1 MKLNKLPANTP
12 QNLRHDF
19 VIKSMGRLPGF
30 FKPHRYLYVCMR
42 CKWSFMVNDG
52 RRGVITALDRDRNP
66 LKAVEAGER
75 LKTFE
80 VGPCPGLAV
89 FARTP
94 MFSRTTRP
102 VQKRELGLKDSSEA
116 GAESIARIRHFPV

>member
-1 MKLNKLPANTP
+1 MKLNNLPVNTP
-12 QNLRHDF
+12 RSLRHDF

-66 LKAVEAGER
+66 LNANEAQER

-80 VGPCPGLAV
+80 LGPCPGLAV

-94 MFSRTTRP
+94 MFSRTTQP
-102 VQKRELGLKDSSEA
+102 VRLREVALTGSAEA
-116 GAESIARIRHFPV
+116 GADSTRRVRHFPV

>member
-1 MKLNKLPANTP
+1 MKFNNTSVTTP
-12 QNLRHDF
+12 SNLRHDF
-19 VIKSMGRLPGF
+19 IIKSMGRLPGF

-42 CKWSFMVNDG
+42 CKWTFMVNDG

-66 LKAVEAGER
+66 LNGVEARER

-94 MFSRTTRP
+94 MFSRTTQP
-102 VQKRELGLKDSSEA
+102 VRLRELNSASSSRA
-116 GAESIARIRHFPV
+116 GADSPRRARQFPV

>member
-1 MKLNKLPANTP
+1 MKLNNLPANTP
-12 QNLRHDF
+12 QNVRHDF

-52 RRGVITALDRDRNP
+52 KRGVITALDRDRNP
-66 LKAVEAGER
+66 VNGADARER

-80 VGPCPGLAV
+80 IGPCPGLAV

-94 MFSRTTRP
+94 MFSRTTQSVRL
-102 VQKRELGLKDSSEA
+102 REIGLTGTTEADADSP
-116 GAESIARIRHFPV
+116 RRVRHFPV

>member
-1 MKLNKLPANTP
+1 MKFSNTP
-12 QNLRHDF
+12 VTTPTSLRHDF
-19 VIKSMGRLPGF
+19 IIKSMGRLPGF

-66 LKAVEAGER
+66 LNGAGARER
-75 LKTFE
+75 LLTFE
-80 VGPCPGLAV
+80 AGPCPGLAV

-94 MFSRTTRP
+94 MFSRTTQP
-102 VQKRELGLKDSSEA
+102 VHLRELRSANSSGASADSP
-116 GAESIARIRHFPV
+116 RRVRQFPV

>member
-1 MKLNKLPANTP
+1 MKLNSLPANTP
-12 QNLRHDF
+12 QSLRHDF
-19 VIKSMGRLPGF
+19 IIKSMGRLPGF

-66 LKAVEAGER
+66 LNASEARER

-80 VGPCPGLAV
+80 IGPCPGLAV

-94 MFSRTTRP
+94 MFSRTTQSVRL
-102 VQKRELGLKDSSEA
+102 RELKLDDGLDA
-116 GAESIARIRHFPV
+116 GVNQSRRVRHFPV